1 LIAEWMQLGRIG
13 PPDAPGSQKK
23 IDLLTSRIA
32 EHKRLSINLL
42 ADRSA
47 MLADLRA
54 RVSLMNRDLRD
65 LMKAVSVP
73 PAP

>member
-1 LIAEWMQLGRIG
+1 MRQ
-13 PPDAPGSQKK
+13 DHKMK
-23 IDLLTSRIA
+23 IDQLTSRIA
-32 EHKRLSINLL
+32 EHERLSIGSL

-47 MLADLRA
+47 MLADLGA

-65 LMKAVSVP
+65 LMKAVSVA